1 MADGTG
7 RNADASRVW
16 LSRSEGTVEALA
28 ELCARETRQEDC
40 PNASEIAQNVPVY
53 DAARFEGMS
62 DADRRGLMAE
72 WARIFLSG
80 PGVVII
86 RDAIPDHEAIEK
98 ATKLFS
104 DIIVEE
110 KNVSAKGDYFAAPGA
125 NDRVWNSL
133 QKHCLSDPGN
143 FADYFSFPA
152 IDMACRAWLG
162 PGYQVT
168 AQVHRVN
175 PGGKAQHAHRDY
187 HLGFMTPERQEDYPS
202 HVQRLSPMLTLQ
214 GAIAHIDMPVESGP
228 TLYLPYSQV
237 FLEGYLAFERPEFQD
252 YFFANCSQLPMRKG
266 DAVFFN
272 PAVMHGAGTNTTA
285 DLLRMVN
292 LLQVSSAMG
301 RTMEAIDRTAM
312 AKRLYPTLLN
322 GRWSPNACARI
333 VAACAEGYAFPTNLD
348 TDPAV
353 GGMSPK
359 TQADLMNEALV
370 ARTPVGEFLSLMDT
384 LEARRRP

>member
-7 RNADASRVW
+7 LNSHTSRVW
-16 LSRSEGTVEALA
+16 LSRDDGTVEALS

-40 PNASEIAQNVPVY
+40 PNASEIAQKVPIY
-53 DAARFEGMS
+53 DAALFEGMS
-62 DADRRGLMAE
+62 DTDRRGLMAE

-80 PGVVII
+80 PGVVVI
-86 RDAIPDHEAIEK
+86 RDAIPDLAAIDR
-98 ATKLFS
+98 ATALFA
-104 DIIVEE
+104 DIIVDER
-110 KNVSAKGDYFAAPGA
+110 NVSAKGDYFAAPGA

-133 QKHCLSDPGN
+133 QKHCLADAEN

-187 HLGFMTPERQEDYPS
+187 HLGFMTPERQEAYPS

-228 TLYLPYSQV
+228 TLYLPYSQA
-237 FLEGYLAFERPEFQD
+237 FLEGYLAFERDAFQD

-272 PAVMHGAGTNTTA
+272 PAVMHGAGTNTTKN
-285 DLLRMVN
+285 LRRMVN
-292 LLQVSSAMG
+292 LLQVSSPMG

-312 AKRLYPTLLN
+312 AKHLYPTLLD
-322 GRWSPNACARI
+322 GRWTRDARARI

-359 TQADLMNEALV
+359 TQADLMNEAL
-370 ARTPVGEFLSLMDT
+370 ANRTPVDDFLSLMDT
-384 LEARRRP
+384 LEARRQP